1 MSASLHP
8 LPVMQNWDCHVC
20 GNCCKEYHVVL
31 SDEERRR
38 IEAQGWKDD
47 PSLAGLSLF
56 KRFGRWWKRRY
67 ELAHRSDGS
76 CIFLSEQGR
85 CRIHERFGHEA
96 KPLPCRLY
104 PFILVPAGDHWR
116 VGLRFSCPS
125 AVGNLG
131 RPANAHLPDL
141 KRYADELVTREGW
154 SRSPA
159 GPEGLGLP
167 PPRLQG
173 RQRLDWPDTLRMVD
187 ALLGMVRDRRERV
200 ERRLRKCLALANLCR
215 QAKLAAI
222 QGDRLAEFLQIMASS
237 LETEVP
243 ADPAALPRPSWI
255 GRVLFR
261 QALALFARK
270 DQGPNRGLS
279 SRGYAALFMAACRF
293 ARGKGPVP
301 KIHARMPDL
310 TFEQAETPAGPLP
323 AEAELL
329 LERYYAIKIES
340 IQFCGPTYYGVPFWE
355 GLEALLLTFPVI
367 MWLRRAY
374 AQLAP
379 AEAVA
384 RGIALAD
391 DHFGFNRVLGTLR
404 QRLSFRILARM
415 GELEKLIAW
424 YGR

>member
-8 LPVMQNWDCHVC
+8 LPVVQNWDCHVC

-31 SDEERRR
+31 SNDERRR
-38 IEAQGWKDD
+38 IEGQGWQND
-47 PSLAGLSLF
+47 PALAGVTLF
-56 KRFGRWWKRRY
+56 TRFGRWWKRRY
-67 ELAHRSDGS
+67 ELAMRGDGS
-76 CIFLSEQGR
+76 CIFLSDQGR

-104 PFILVPAGDHWR
+104 PFVLVPAGDQWR
-116 VGLRFSCPS
+116 VGMRFSCPS
-125 AVGNLG
+125 AVDNLG
-131 RPANAHLPDL
+131 RPASAHLPDL
-141 KRYADELVTREGW
+141 KRYADELVAREGL

-173 RQRLDWPDTLRMVD
+173 NQRLDWGDTLRIID
-187 ALLGMVRDRRERV
+187 ALLAIVRDRRDRV

-215 QAKLAAI
+215 QARFDAI
-222 QGDRLAEFLQIMASS
+222 KGDRLAEFLRIVAGS

-243 ADPAALPRPSWI
+243 ADPAAVSPPSWI

-279 SRGYAALFMAACRF
+279 SRGYAALFLAACRF
-293 ARGKGPVP
+293 ARGKGLVP
-301 KIHARMPDL
+301 KIHARMPDI
-310 TFEQAETPAGPLP
+310 TFAQAEAPGGPLP
-323 AEAELL
+323 AEVELV
-329 LERYYAIKIES
+329 LERYYAVKIES
-340 IQFCGPTYYGVPFWE
+340 AQFCGPTYFGIPFWE
-355 GLEALLLTFPVI
+355 GLEALLVTFPVI

-374 AQLAP
+374 ADQSPTA
-379 AEAVA
+379 AVA
-384 RGIALAD
+384 RAISLAD

-404 QRLSFRILARM
+404 QRMSFRILARM
-415 GELEKLIAW
+415 GELGKLIAW
-424 YGR
+424 YSR